1 MQLRNLIHNRAM
13 EREVRT
19 FSVEI
24 DRSAAEVFAYIAD
37 LTRHGEWSPAELRIE
52 PLAPGRPVTL
62 GSQYRS
68 FGTTLGR
75 PFENLVEITELEPD
89 KRFGF
94 SAQTKK
100 FGTFRHTFVLTPVL
114 TGVQV
119 DRIVDAPKVGLIG
132 PIQNRFVLHPR
143 HRKTLELLKARL
155 ERPREA
161 DRANR

>member
-1 MQLRNLIHNRAM
+1 MALKRD
-13 EREVRT
+13 VRT

-37 LTRHGEWSPAELRIE
+37 ITRHGEWSPAELRIE
-52 PLAPGRPVTL
+52 PLAPGRPVAV
-62 GSQYRS
+62 GEKYRS
-68 FGTTLGR
+68 FGFTG
-75 PFENLVEITELEPD
+75 PKQFENLVEITELEPD
-89 KRFGF
+89 RRFGF
-94 SAQTKK
+94 SAHTTK

-119 DRIVDAPKVGLIG
+119 DRIVDAPKFGLIG

-155 ERPREA
+155 ERPREG
-161 DRANR
+161 DRATR